1 LHEGVA
7 AFFLRTLSN
16 KRALCDRIWGKFP
29 KFTEIVNE
37 KVYTGDRKTRRW
49 NGVDIYLDSYMV
61 TCFWIHMLCL
71 TVTGAM
77 TGRQREKNR
86 RKKMVMAALL
96 CTAIDTILMV
106 GTMNEGQCCGSMT
119 VIGIAAV
126 ELFLAAGIV
135 FGLRNGL
142 HNGLKLL
149 GVTACMGGFLQM
161 LPIRN
166 AGLICLTGTILCPM
180 LQRGIR
186 TIFRG
191 KQTGVWMYEAKLCQR
206 NEEKN
211 LSAFLDTGNRLRYF
225 GSDLPVILVDEAYLN
240 EWIKAAER
248 DMPQK
253 LIFIPYKGVGGKGL
267 LRGVRLRLEV
277 SLRDGERIHGE
288 VAAVAAEH
296 RLFRNCDYQI
306 ILQPEVLS
314 MNCVTDTQE
323 GVHNVI

>member
-1 LHEGVA
+1 MKQNYVKEM
-7 AFFLRTLSN
+7 
-16 KRALCDRIWGKFP
+16 KRKICRL
-29 KFTEIVNE
+29 
-37 KVYTGDRKTRRW
+37 
-49 NGVDIYLDSYMV
+49 
-61 TCFWIHMLCL
+61 FW
-71 TVTGAM
+71 TP
-77 TGRQREKNR
+77 E
-86 RKKMVMAALL
+86 
-96 CTAIDTILMV
+96 
-106 GTMNEGQCCGSMT
+106 
-119 VIGIAAV
+119 
-126 ELFLAAGIV
+126 
-135 FGLRNGL
+135 
-142 HNGLKLL
+142 
-149 GVTACMGGFLQM
+149 
-161 LPIRN
+161 
-166 AGLICLTGTILCPM
+166 
-180 LQRGIR
+180 
-186 TIFRG
+186 
-191 KQTGVWMYEAKLCQR
+191 
-206 NEEKN
+206 
-211 LSAFLDTGNRLRYF
+211 RLRYF